1 VKRCFPCL
9 ALTLVVGAIA
19 LAMAAA
25 PRAQAPVFRAGVDL
39 VNLAVTITDRR
50 GNLVGHLKET
60 DFDVYEDG
68 KKQTLS
74 YFAVGEVVGAAPELH
89 VGVVMDISSSMGQ
102 FMAFTKSA
110 AIKFLNSL
118 SHAVDITVVDFDT
131 EVRLARFS
139 QAEFPRLVER
149 IRNQKAAGATALYD
163 AIGLYLDSASE
174 QDGRKVMLL
183 YTDGEDTVSSLSFQG
198 LMDLLKASDVTVYP
212 VGVMTPGPS
221 PRVLSAMTVMNRIA
235 ELTGGEAYF
244 PTSINQLDGAY
255 KKIADQIRSQYTLG
269 YVSTNSKTDGAWRKV
284 EIKLVAKESRDYRVR
299 SRDGYYGQYKPLQR
313 RPNSP

>member
-1 VKRCFPCL
+1 VKRCLPYL
-9 ALTLVVGAIA
+9 ALTLIVGAVT
-19 LAMAAA
+19 LTMAAA
-25 PRAQAPVFRAGVDL
+25 PRAQAPVFRTGVDL
-39 VNLAVTITDRR
+39 VNLAVTVTDRR
-50 GNLVGHLKET
+50 GNLVGHLKES

-131 EVRLARFS
+131 EVRLARFG
-139 QAEFPRLVER
+139 QNEFPRLVER
-149 IRNQKAAGATALYD
+149 IRNQKAAGATSLYD
-163 AIGLYLDSASE
+163 AIGLYLDSASD

-212 VGVMTPGPS
+212 VGVMTPNPS
-221 PRVLSAMTVMNRIA
+221 QRVLSAMTIMNRIA

-244 PTSINQLDGAY
+244 PTSINQLDAAY
-255 KKIADQIRSQYTLG
+255 KKIADQIRAQYTLG
-269 YVSTNSKTDGAWRKV
+269 YVSTNAKTDGAWRKV
-284 EIKLVAKESRDYRVR
+284 EIKLVPKESRDYRVR
-299 SRDGYYGQYKPLQR
+299 SRDGYYGQYKPSAR